1 MRSQRLVAGRPTST
15 KVLFLG
21 QPFHGTFCLRLRR
34 STDASRFSCQLWT
47 ERLTEIPLISIVD
60 DDDKVRAATESLVRS
75 LGFETRTFASS
86 ESFLQSSLLSET
98 RCLILDVQLPN
109 MSGVELQDH
118 LSQLGFDIPIIFITA
133 YPDEALTERVL
144 QAGAVGL
151 LRKPSEVHGQRFVN
165 CLYAALGR
173 HKGAA

>member
-1 MRSQRLVAGRPTST
+1 MIET
-15 KVLFLG
+15 
-21 QPFHGTFCLRLRR
+21 
-34 STDASRFSCQLWT
+34 
-47 ERLTEIPLISIVD
+47 PLISIVD
-60 DDDKVRAATESLVRS
+60 DDDRIREAIEALVRS
-75 LGFETRTFASS
+75 LGLATRTFASAEAFL
-86 ESFLQSSLLSET
+86 ESSVVAET
-98 RCLILDVQLPN
+98 RCLVLDVQLPN

-133 YPDEALTERVL
+133 YPDETVRERVL

-151 LRKPSEVHGQRFVN
+151 LHKPSEVHGQRFVN